1 MKNRIYLKS
10 TLRQPLRSI
19 LLLLLIGLL
28 SAAFTV
34 RVVEYVLI
42 QRETGRLGDYYRAIG
57 TLQSANSEEYND
69 VAGADLI
76 AKSKYVGLEDRR
88 RCCSGVLQ
96 GMYNGDTHGEMSD
109 GYEKSE
115 YDVGVHNSDVFVYG
129 KLLSTPAL
137 FKIGGWATGEEH
149 EAYQFKF
156 QVDQVE
162 AGYPENVSE
171 GKTVTLYWIT
181 DGKDISSILEELHVG
196 DRYFLKAFYDART
209 TNMLQWDTPSE
220 NLIVKPLNDSG
231 LWFLPVEPG
240 ESVNL
245 ESPELDGLREELEL
259 LRENLSAM
267 LVVGTKDMSAMPNVQ
282 QVSKTYYLAEGR
294 WLDRNDDRNTRKVC
308 VVHQEFANFRGLSV
322 GDTITLTLRNLEP
335 ANLGEE
341 GCYGYILDGEKWENW
356 RDFSTQTE
364 TFEIVGLY
372 GMISRNY
379 GGELTCHNTVMYI
392 PDSCMPEGFGA
403 DPETMVWDYSFV
415 LKSSQDEAAF
425 LGENREALEELG
437 YSVSFVE
444 NHSENFWASVTP
456 MRQSATFSAVVF
468 AGVLLLGLVL
478 AAFLYLLLRRRDFA
492 ILRAMGVPNGPAA
505 RGLLGPVALLGL
517 LGIAAGSIPAWG
529 YAMRKTAETLATI
542 SGPEGVEVSVEL
554 SRLYLVGI
562 CACVW
567 ALLVAFVAIG
577 AGRLSRRPA
586 LELLQGAAGGRKKRK
601 KTSQKPRQLEEKP
614 GKVSQPGKARLVENV
629 PTWQVQTD
637 ALKGLPRG
645 RGPGMGVSGRYV
657 LRQIRRAPLKS
668 ALAMALALGFVVALG
683 WMDLTA
689 ERSQA
694 EADRLYET
702 TVVEAEI
709 VKSNPSVTVSG
720 AENII
725 NKSTVDA
732 ILETGLVQ
740 DVYLESQL
748 GYSCVA
754 PFAADNVDMVYD
766 ESRMIRS
773 VTYYGLNQPEAYCAR
788 NGIEITYAP
797 GWDNG
802 IFAEEWSPDNVHKK
816 RLPVVLS
823 ANMFAQLG
831 LEFGDEVYIYAE
843 CDQTKE
849 GNGGSSIGK
858 YLVVGQYTG
867 QASMEGDPV
876 LLGLSAL
883 LAAEERLALE
893 PAYSVAEFVLDPV
906 KNRELSARR
915 EELKELVAQPNAG
928 ALDLTLVLW
937 DEELTQ
943 VVGPLEQNVRL
954 MSVLYPVTAALS
966 VLIAIGVSV
975 LLLFQSAREMAAL
988 RAMGCTRR
996 RVTGMFSCQ
1005 QGLLCLLGILL
1016 GLVALGA
1023 LRGGMEG
1030 VWKGKTLLCAG
1041 LYFLGATIGAM
1052 VTSTGLG
1059 RRKPME
1065 LLQIK
1070 E

>member
-403 DPETMVWDYSFV
+403 DPETMVWAYSFV

-425 LGENREALEELG
+425 LEENREALEELG

-702 TVVEAEI
+702 TVVEAKI
-709 VKSNPSVTVSG
+709 TQSNPSMSVGTS
-720 AENII
+720 NII

-740 DVYLESQL
+740 DVYLESRL
-748 GYSCVA
+748 GHSFVA
-754 PFAADNVDMVYD
+754 PFAADNADMEYD
-766 ESRMIRS
+766 ESRMIRN

>member
-403 DPETMVWDYSFV
+403 DPETMVWAYSFV

-425 LGENREALEELG
+425 LEENREALEELG

-740 DVYLESQL
+740 DVYLESRL
-748 GYSCVA
+748 GHSFVA
-754 PFAADNVDMVYD
+754 PFAADNADMEYD
-766 ESRMIRS
+766 ESRMIRN

>member
-403 DPETMVWDYSFV
+403 DPETMVWAYSFV

-614 GKVSQPGKARLVENV
+614 GKVSQPERVRPMGNV

-702 TVVEAEI
+702 TVVEAKI
-709 VKSNPSVTVSG
+709 TQSNPSMSVGTS
-720 AENII
+720 NII

-740 DVYLESQL
+740 DVYLESRL
-748 GYSCVA
+748 GHSFVA
-754 PFAADNVDMVYD
+754 PFAADNADMEYD
-766 ESRMIRS
+766 ESRMIRN

>member
-456 MRQSATFSAVVF
+456 MRQSATFSAAVF

-542 SGPEGVEVSVEL
+542 SGPEGAEVSVEL

-702 TVVEAEI
+702 TVVEAKI
-709 VKSNPSVTVSG
+709 TQSNPSMSVGTS
-720 AENII
+720 NII

-797 GWDNG
+797 GWDDG
-802 IFAEEWSPDNVHKK
+802 IFTEEWSLDDTKK
-816 RLPVVLS
+816 REIPVVLS
-823 ANMFAQLG
+823 TNMLTQLG
-831 LEFGDEVYIYAE
+831 LELENEFYAE
-843 CDQTKE
+843 CDQTKN
-849 GNGGSSIGK
+849 GNGGRSYGR

>member
-403 DPETMVWDYSFV
+403 DPETMVWAYSFV

-425 LGENREALEELG
+425 LEENREALEELG

-542 SGPEGVEVSVEL
+542 SGPEGAEVSVEL

-702 TVVEAEI
+702 TVVEAKI
-709 VKSNPSVTVSG
+709 TQSNPSMSVGTS
-720 AENII
+720 NII

-740 DVYLESQL
+740 DVYLESRL
-748 GYSCVA
+748 GHSFVA
-754 PFAADNVDMVYD
+754 PFAADNADMEYD
-766 ESRMIRS
+766 ESRMIRN

-797 GWDNG
+797 GWDDG
-802 IFAEEWSPDNVHKK
+802 IFTEEWSLDDTKK
-816 RLPVVLS
+816 REIPVVLS
-823 ANMFAQLG
+823 TNMLTQLG
-831 LEFGDEVYIYAE
+831 LELENEFYAE
-843 CDQTKE
+843 CDQTKN
-849 GNGGSSIGK
+849 GNGGRSYGR

>member
-403 DPETMVWDYSFV
+403 DPETMVWAYSFV

-425 LGENREALEELG
+425 LEENREALEELG

-797 GWDNG
+797 GWDDG
-802 IFAEEWSPDNVHKK
+802 IFTEEWSLDDTKK
-816 RLPVVLS
+816 REIPVVLS
-823 ANMFAQLG
+823 TNMLTQLG
-831 LEFGDEVYIYAE
+831 LELENEFYAE
-843 CDQTKE
+843 CDQTKN
-849 GNGGSSIGK
+849 GNGGRSYGR

>member
-1 MKNRIYLKS
+1 M
-10 TLRQPLRSI
+10 
-19 LLLLLIGLL
+19 
-28 SAAFTV
+28 
-34 RVVEYVLI
+34 
-42 QRETGRLGDYYRAIG
+42 
-57 TLQSANSEEYND
+57 
-69 VAGADLI
+69 
-76 AKSKYVGLEDRR
+76 
-88 RCCSGVLQ
+88 
-96 GMYNGDTHGEMSD
+96 
-109 GYEKSE
+109 
-115 YDVGVHNSDVFVYG
+115 
-129 KLLSTPAL
+129 
-137 FKIGGWATGEEH
+137 
-149 EAYQFKF
+149 
-156 QVDQVE
+156 
-162 AGYPENVSE
+162 
-171 GKTVTLYWIT
+171 
-181 DGKDISSILEELHVG
+181 
-196 DRYFLKAFYDART
+196 
-209 TNMLQWDTPSE
+209 
-220 NLIVKPLNDSG
+220 
-231 LWFLPVEPG
+231 
-240 ESVNL
+240 
-245 ESPELDGLREELEL
+245 
-259 LRENLSAM
+259 
-267 LVVGTKDMSAMPNVQ
+267 
-282 QVSKTYYLAEGR
+282 
-294 WLDRNDDRNTRKVC
+294 
-308 VVHQEFANFRGLSV
+308 
-322 GDTITLTLRNLEP
+322 
-335 ANLGEE
+335 
-341 GCYGYILDGEKWENW
+341 
-356 RDFSTQTE
+356 
-364 TFEIVGLY
+364 
-372 GMISRNY
+372 
-379 GGELTCHNTVMYI
+379 
-392 PDSCMPEGFGA
+392 
-403 DPETMVWDYSFV
+403 
-415 LKSSQDEAAF
+415 
-425 LGENREALEELG
+425 
-437 YSVSFVE
+437 
-444 NHSENFWASVTP
+444 
-456 MRQSATFSAVVF
+456 
-468 AGVLLLGLVL
+468 
-478 AAFLYLLLRRRDFA
+478 
-492 ILRAMGVPNGPAA
+492 
-505 RGLLGPVALLGL
+505 
-517 LGIAAGSIPAWG
+517 
-529 YAMRKTAETLATI
+529 
-542 SGPEGVEVSVEL
+542 
-554 SRLYLVGI
+554 
-562 CACVW
+562 
-567 ALLVAFVAIG
+567 
-577 AGRLSRRPA
+577 
-586 LELLQGAAGGRKKRK
+586 
-601 KTSQKPRQLEEKP
+601 
-614 GKVSQPGKARLVENV
+614 SQPGKARLVENV

-740 DVYLESQL
+740 DVYLESRL
-748 GYSCVA
+748 GHSFVA
-754 PFAADNVDMVYD
+754 PFAADNADMEYD
-766 ESRMIRS
+766 ESRMIRN

-1030 VWKGKTLLCAG
+1030 VWKGKALLCAG

>member
-456 MRQSATFSAVVF
+456 MRQSAIFSAAVF

-702 TVVEAEI
+702 TVVEAKI
-709 VKSNPSVTVSG
+709 TQSNPSMSVGTS
-720 AENII
+720 NII

-740 DVYLESQL
+740 DVYLESRL
-748 GYSCVA
+748 GHSFVA
-754 PFAADNVDMVYD
+754 PFAADNADMEYD
-766 ESRMIRS
+766 ESRMIRN

-797 GWDNG
+797 GWDDG
-802 IFAEEWSPDNVHKK
+802 IFTEEWSLDDTKK
-816 RLPVVLS
+816 REIPVVLS
-823 ANMFAQLG
+823 TNMLTQLG
-831 LEFGDEVYIYAE
+831 LELENEFYAE
-843 CDQTKE
+843 CDQTKN
-849 GNGGSSIGK
+849 GNGGRSYGR

-975 LLLFQSAREMAAL
+975 LLLFQSAKEMAAL

>member
-614 GKVSQPGKARLVENV
+614 GKVSQPERVRPMGNV

-645 RGPGMGVSGRYV
+645 RGPGMGVSGWYV

-766 ESRMIRS
+766 ESRMIRN

-1052 VTSTGLG
+1052 VTSAGLG

>member
-1 MKNRIYLKS
+1 M
-10 TLRQPLRSI
+10 
-19 LLLLLIGLL
+19 LLIGLI
-28 SAAFTV
+28 SAAFTM
-34 RVVEYVLI
+34 RAVEYVLI
-42 QRETGRLGDYYRAIG
+42 QRETGRLGTYYRSIG
-57 TLQSANSEEYND
+57 SLQSTNPEENNYA
-69 VAGADLI
+69 AGANLI
-76 AKSKYVGLEDRR
+76 ADSKYMGMEDRR
-88 RCCSGVLQ
+88 RFCSGVLQ
-96 GMYNGDTHGEMSD
+96 GLYNADIDGDTSD
-109 GYEKSE
+109 GYEE
-115 YDVGVHNSDVFVYG
+115 EPYDFGVHNSDVFVYG
-129 KLLSTPAL
+129 EMLTSP
-137 FKIGGWATGEEH
+137 FFQKIGGRAEEEY
-149 EAYQFKF
+149 EAYKF
-156 QVDQVE
+156 QFRVDRVE
-162 AGYPENVSE
+162 AGYPEYVSE
-171 GKTVTLYWIT
+171 GKTITLYYIT
-181 DGKDISSILEELHVG
+181 DGEDTGGALEGLQVG
-196 DRYFLKAFYDART
+196 SRYFLRAFYDGDIYHVQG
-209 TNMLQWDTPSE
+209 NPSE
-220 NLIVKPLNDSG
+220 NLIIKPLDGGS

-240 ESVNL
+240 EEVNWKA
-245 ESPELDGLREELEL
+245 PELAGLHEELEL
-259 LRENLSAM
+259 VRENQSAM
-267 LVVGTKDMSAMPNVQ
+267 SVVGTKDLSAMPAMQ
-282 QVSKTYYLAEGR
+282 QTSKTYYLADGR
-294 WLDRNDDRNTRKVC
+294 WLDQEDDRSARKVC
-308 VVHQEFANFRGLSV
+308 VVHQEFANYRGLAV
-322 GDTITLTLRNLEP
+322 GDTITLTLRDFDL
-335 ANLGEE
+335 AFG
-341 GCYGYILDGEKWENW
+341 GYILDGEEWKNW
-356 RDFSTQTE
+356 REFPTQTE
-364 TFEIVGLY
+364 SFEIVGLY
-372 GMISRNY
+372 GVALDSKWGRPSL
-379 GGELTCHNTVMYI
+379 ENTNMYI

-403 DPETMVWDYSFV
+403 DPETMVWAYSFV

-425 LGENREALEELG
+425 LEENREALEELG

-456 MRQSATFSAVVF
+456 MRQSATFSAAVF

-567 ALLVAFVAIG
+567 ALLMAFVAIG

-629 PTWQVQTD
+629 PTWQVRTD
-637 ALKGLPRG
+637 TLKGLPRG

-748 GYSCVA
+748 GHSFVA
-754 PFAADNVDMVYD
+754 PFAADNVDMEYD
-766 ESRMIRS
+766 ESRMIRN

-797 GWDNG
+797 GWDDG
-802 IFAEEWSPDNVHKK
+802 IFTEEWSLDDTKK
-816 RLPVVLS
+816 REIPVVLS
-823 ANMFAQLG
+823 TNMLTQLG
-831 LEFGDEVYIYAE
+831 LELENEFYAE
-843 CDQTKE
+843 CDQTKN
-849 GNGGSSIGK
+849 GNGGRSYGR

-883 LAAEERLALE
+883 LATEEGLALE

>member
-456 MRQSATFSAVVF
+456 MRQSATFSAAVF

-702 TVVEAEI
+702 TVVEAKI
-709 VKSNPSVTVSG
+709 TQSNPSMSVGTS
-720 AENII
+720 NII

-766 ESRMIRS
+766 ESRMIRN

>member
-403 DPETMVWDYSFV
+403 DPETMVWAYSFV

-425 LGENREALEELG
+425 LEENREALEELG

-645 RGPGMGVSGRYV
+645 RGPGMGVSGWYV

-702 TVVEAEI
+702 TVVEAKI
-709 VKSNPSVTVSG
+709 TQSNPSMSVGTS
-720 AENII
+720 NII

-766 ESRMIRS
+766 ESRMIRN

>member
-456 MRQSATFSAVVF
+456 MRQSATFSAAVF

-702 TVVEAEI
+702 TVVEAKI
-709 VKSNPSVTVSG
+709 TQSNPSMSVGTS
-720 AENII
+720 NII

-740 DVYLESQL
+740 DVYLESRL
-748 GYSCVA
+748 GHSFVA
-754 PFAADNVDMVYD
+754 PFAADNADMEYD
-766 ESRMIRS
+766 ESRMIRN

>member
-403 DPETMVWDYSFV
+403 DPETMVWAYSFV

-425 LGENREALEELG
+425 LEENREALEELG

-702 TVVEAEI
+702 TVVEAKI
-709 VKSNPSVTVSG
+709 TQSNPSMSVGTS
-720 AENII
+720 NII

>member
-403 DPETMVWDYSFV
+403 DPETMVWAYSFV

-425 LGENREALEELG
+425 LEENREALEELG

-645 RGPGMGVSGRYV
+645 RGPGMGVSGWYV

-702 TVVEAEI
+702 TVVEAKI
-709 VKSNPSVTVSG
+709 TQSNPSMSVGTS
-720 AENII
+720 NII

-740 DVYLESQL
+740 DVYLESRL
-748 GYSCVA
+748 GHSFVA
-754 PFAADNVDMVYD
+754 PFAADNADMEYD
-766 ESRMIRS
+766 ESRMIRN

-797 GWDNG
+797 GWDDG
-802 IFAEEWSPDNVHKK
+802 IFTEEWSLDDTKK
-816 RLPVVLS
+816 REIPVVLS
-823 ANMFAQLG
+823 TNMLTQLG
-831 LEFGDEVYIYAE
+831 LELENEFYAE
-843 CDQTKE
+843 CDQTKN
-849 GNGGSSIGK
+849 GNGGRSYGR

>member
-456 MRQSATFSAVVF
+456 MRQSATFSAAVF

-702 TVVEAEI
+702 TVVEAKI
-709 VKSNPSVTVSG
+709 TQSNPSMSVGTS
-720 AENII
+720 NII

>member
-392 PDSCMPEGFGA
+392 PDSCMPE
-403 DPETMVWDYSFV
+403 
-415 LKSSQDEAAF
+415 
-425 LGENREALEELG
+425 
-437 YSVSFVE
+437 
-444 NHSENFWASVTP
+444 
-456 MRQSATFSAVVF
+456 
-468 AGVLLLGLVL
+468 
-478 AAFLYLLLRRRDFA
+478 
-492 ILRAMGVPNGPAA
+492 
-505 RGLLGPVALLGL
+505 
-517 LGIAAGSIPAWG
+517 
-529 YAMRKTAETLATI
+529 
-542 SGPEGVEVSVEL
+542 L
-554 SRLYLVGI
+554 S
-562 CACVW
+562 
-567 ALLVAFVAIG
+567 
-577 AGRLSRRPA
+577 
-586 LELLQGAAGGRKKRK
+586 
-601 KTSQKPRQLEEKP
+601 
-614 GKVSQPGKARLVENV
+614 
-629 PTWQVQTD
+629 
-637 ALKGLPRG
+637 
-645 RGPGMGVSGRYV
+645 
-657 LRQIRRAPLKS
+657 
-668 ALAMALALGFVVALG
+668 
-683 WMDLTA
+683 
-689 ERSQA
+689 
-694 EADRLYET
+694 
-702 TVVEAEI
+702 
-709 VKSNPSVTVSG
+709 
-720 AENII
+720 
-725 NKSTVDA
+725 
-732 ILETGLVQ
+732 
-740 DVYLESQL
+740 
-748 GYSCVA
+748 
-754 PFAADNVDMVYD
+754 
-766 ESRMIRS
+766 
-773 VTYYGLNQPEAYCAR
+773 
-788 NGIEITYAP
+788 
-797 GWDNG
+797 
-802 IFAEEWSPDNVHKK
+802 
-816 RLPVVLS
+816 
-823 ANMFAQLG
+823 
-831 LEFGDEVYIYAE
+831 
-843 CDQTKE
+843 
-849 GNGGSSIGK
+849 
-858 YLVVGQYTG
+858 
-867 QASMEGDPV
+867 
-876 LLGLSAL
+876 
-883 LAAEERLALE
+883 
-893 PAYSVAEFVLDPV
+893 
-906 KNRELSARR
+906 
-915 EELKELVAQPNAG
+915 
-928 ALDLTLVLW
+928 
-937 DEELTQ
+937 
-943 VVGPLEQNVRL
+943 
-954 MSVLYPVTAALS
+954 
-966 VLIAIGVSV
+966 LIHI
-975 LLLFQSAREMAAL
+975 
-988 RAMGCTRR
+988 
-996 RVTGMFSCQ
+996 
-1005 QGLLCLLGILL
+1005 
-1016 GLVALGA
+1016 
-1023 LRGGMEG
+1023 
-1030 VWKGKTLLCAG
+1030 
-1041 LYFLGATIGAM
+1041 
-1052 VTSTGLG
+1052 
-1059 RRKPME
+1059 
-1065 LLQIK
+1065 
-1070 E
+1070 

>member
-403 DPETMVWDYSFV
+403 DPETMVWAYSFV

-425 LGENREALEELG
+425 LEENREALEELG

-542 SGPEGVEVSVEL
+542 SGPEGAEVSVEL

-702 TVVEAEI
+702 TVVEAKI
-709 VKSNPSVTVSG
+709 TQSNPSMSVGTS
-720 AENII
+720 NII

-797 GWDNG
+797 GWDDG
-802 IFAEEWSPDNVHKK
+802 IFTEEWSLDDTKK
-816 RLPVVLS
+816 REIPVVLS
-823 ANMFAQLG
+823 TNMLTQLG
-831 LEFGDEVYIYAE
+831 LELENEFYAE
-843 CDQTKE
+843 CDQTKN
-849 GNGGSSIGK
+849 GNGGRSYGR

>member
-1 MKNRIYLKS
+1 
-10 TLRQPLRSI
+10 
-19 LLLLLIGLL
+19 
-28 SAAFTV
+28 
-34 RVVEYVLI
+34 
-42 QRETGRLGDYYRAIG
+42 
-57 TLQSANSEEYND
+57 
-69 VAGADLI
+69 
-76 AKSKYVGLEDRR
+76 
-88 RCCSGVLQ
+88 
-96 GMYNGDTHGEMSD
+96 
-109 GYEKSE
+109 
-115 YDVGVHNSDVFVYG
+115 
-129 KLLSTPAL
+129 
-137 FKIGGWATGEEH
+137 
-149 EAYQFKF
+149 
-156 QVDQVE
+156 
-162 AGYPENVSE
+162 
-171 GKTVTLYWIT
+171 
-181 DGKDISSILEELHVG
+181 
-196 DRYFLKAFYDART
+196 
-209 TNMLQWDTPSE
+209 
-220 NLIVKPLNDSG
+220 
-231 LWFLPVEPG
+231 
-240 ESVNL
+240 
-245 ESPELDGLREELEL
+245 
-259 LRENLSAM
+259 
-267 LVVGTKDMSAMPNVQ
+267 
-282 QVSKTYYLAEGR
+282 
-294 WLDRNDDRNTRKVC
+294 
-308 VVHQEFANFRGLSV
+308 
-322 GDTITLTLRNLEP
+322 
-335 ANLGEE
+335 
-341 GCYGYILDGEKWENW
+341 
-356 RDFSTQTE
+356 
-364 TFEIVGLY
+364 
-372 GMISRNY
+372 
-379 GGELTCHNTVMYI
+379 
-392 PDSCMPEGFGA
+392 
-403 DPETMVWDYSFV
+403 
-415 LKSSQDEAAF
+415 
-425 LGENREALEELG
+425 
-437 YSVSFVE
+437 
-444 NHSENFWASVTP
+444 
-456 MRQSATFSAVVF
+456 
-468 AGVLLLGLVL
+468 
-478 AAFLYLLLRRRDFA
+478 
-492 ILRAMGVPNGPAA
+492 
-505 RGLLGPVALLGL
+505 
-517 LGIAAGSIPAWG
+517 
-529 YAMRKTAETLATI
+529 
-542 SGPEGVEVSVEL
+542 
-554 SRLYLVGI
+554 
-562 CACVW
+562 
-567 ALLVAFVAIG
+567 
-577 AGRLSRRPA
+577 
-586 LELLQGAAGGRKKRK
+586 
-601 KTSQKPRQLEEKP
+601 
-614 GKVSQPGKARLVENV
+614 
-629 PTWQVQTD
+629 
-637 ALKGLPRG
+637 
-645 RGPGMGVSGRYV
+645 MGVSGRYV
-657 LRQIRRAPLKS
+657 LRQIRRAPLRS

-754 PFAADNVDMVYD
+754 PFAEDNADMEYD
-766 ESRMIRS
+766 ESRMIRN

-843 CDQTKE
+843 CNQTKK
-849 GNGGSSIGK
+849 GNGGSSMGK

-883 LAAEERLALE
+883 LAAEERLELE

-975 LLLFQSAREMAAL
+975 LLLFQSAKEMAAL

-1030 VWKGKTLLCAG
+1030 VWKGKTLLCAV

>member
-403 DPETMVWDYSFV
+403 DPETMVWAYSFV

-425 LGENREALEELG
+425 LEENREALEELG

-614 GKVSQPGKARLVENV
+614 GKVSQPERVRPMGNV

-645 RGPGMGVSGRYV
+645 RGPGMGVSGWYV

-766 ESRMIRS
+766 ESRMIRN

-1052 VTSTGLG
+1052 VTSAGLG

>member
-645 RGPGMGVSGRYV
+645 RGPGMGVSGWYV

-766 ESRMIRS
+766 ESRMIRN

>member
-702 TVVEAEI
+702 TVVEAKI
-709 VKSNPSVTVSG
+709 TQSNPSMSVGTS
-720 AENII
+720 NII

-740 DVYLESQL
+740 DVYLESRL
-748 GYSCVA
+748 GHSFVA
-754 PFAADNVDMVYD
+754 PFAADNADMEYD
-766 ESRMIRS
+766 ESRMIRN

-797 GWDNG
+797 GWDDG
-802 IFAEEWSPDNVHKK
+802 IFTEEWSLDDTKK
-816 RLPVVLS
+816 REIPVVLS
-823 ANMFAQLG
+823 TNMLTQLG
-831 LEFGDEVYIYAE
+831 LELENEFYAE
-843 CDQTKE
+843 CDQTKN
-849 GNGGSSIGK
+849 GNGGRSYGR

>member
-403 DPETMVWDYSFV
+403 DPETMVWAYSFV

-425 LGENREALEELG
+425 LEENREALEELG

-614 GKVSQPGKARLVENV
+614 GKVSQPERVRPMGNV
-629 PTWQVQTD
+629 PTWQVRTD

-702 TVVEAEI
+702 TVVEAKI
-709 VKSNPSVTVSG
+709 TQSNPSMSVGTS
-720 AENII
+720 NII

-740 DVYLESQL
+740 DVYLESRL
-748 GYSCVA
+748 GHSFVA
-754 PFAADNVDMVYD
+754 PFAADNADMEYD
-766 ESRMIRS
+766 ESRMIRN

>member
-456 MRQSATFSAVVF
+456 MRQSATFSAAVF

-645 RGPGMGVSGRYV
+645 RGPGMGVSGWYV

-702 TVVEAEI
+702 TVVEAKI
-709 VKSNPSVTVSG
+709 TQSNPSMSVGTS
-720 AENII
+720 NII

-740 DVYLESQL
+740 DVYLESRL
-748 GYSCVA
+748 GHSFVA
-754 PFAADNVDMVYD
+754 PFAADNADMEYD
-766 ESRMIRS
+766 ESRMIRN

-797 GWDNG
+797 GWDDG
-802 IFAEEWSPDNVHKK
+802 IFTEEWSLDDTKK
-816 RLPVVLS
+816 REIPVVLS
-823 ANMFAQLG
+823 TNMLTQLG
-831 LEFGDEVYIYAE
+831 LELENEFYAE
-843 CDQTKE
+843 CDQTKN
-849 GNGGSSIGK
+849 GNGGRSYGR

-1052 VTSTGLG
+1052 VTSAGLG

>member
-403 DPETMVWDYSFV
+403 DPETMVWAYSFV

-425 LGENREALEELG
+425 LEENREALEELG

-702 TVVEAEI
+702 TVVEAKI
-709 VKSNPSVTVSG
+709 TQSNPSMSVGTS
-720 AENII
+720 NII

-740 DVYLESQL
+740 DVYLESRL
-748 GYSCVA
+748 GHSFVA
-754 PFAADNVDMVYD
+754 PFAADNADMEYD
-766 ESRMIRS
+766 ESRMIRN

-797 GWDNG
+797 GWDDG
-802 IFAEEWSPDNVHKK
+802 IFTEEWSLDDTKK
-816 RLPVVLS
+816 REIPVVLS
-823 ANMFAQLG
+823 TNMLTQLG
-831 LEFGDEVYIYAE
+831 LELENEFYAE
-843 CDQTKE
+843 CDQTKN
-849 GNGGSSIGK
+849 GNGGRSYGR